1 MKSKSKNNNRSFGRA
16 EMTKLKQMQ
25 LFYNPNI
32 SDSDSYRNSKEI
44 TFDKEESRHIVKVLR
59 MKEGNTFKITN
70 GKGSFFAA
78 EIINANPKGCLVK
91 ITSEKKQA
99 LLPYQLHLAVAPTK
113 LNDRYEWFLEKATEI
128 GISEIT
134 PIICDH
140 SERKVIKPERY
151 EKILQSAMKQSLKA
165 YLPVLNE
172 AISFKE
178 FINSEKT
185 SEDLKCIAHCEE
197 TDKKSLKS
205 VLLPKKKVTILIGP
219 EGDFSSE
226 EIDIAKLAEFIPVTL
241 GESRLRTETA
251 AVVACHSIAFVNEI

>member
-1 MKSKSKNNNRSFGRA
+1 
-16 EMTKLKQMQ
+16 MQ

-32 SDSDSYRNSKEI
+32 SKLEKEV

-59 MKEGNTFKITN
+59 MKDGDTFKITN
-70 GKGSFFAA
+70 GKGSFFSA
-78 EIINANPKGCLVK
+78 EMINANPKGCLVK
-91 ITSEKKQA
+91 ILSEEMQQP
-99 LLPYQLHLAVAPTK
+99 LPYQLHLAVAPTK

-140 SERKVIKPERY
+140 SERKTIKPERY

-172 AISFKE
+172 AVSYKD
-178 FINSEKT
+178 FINSEKN
-185 SEDLKCIAHCEE
+185 SEGLKCIAHCEE

-205 VLLPKKKVTILIGP
+205 VLKQNQKITILIGP

-226 EIDIAKLAEFIPVTL
+226 EIELAKQAGFIPVTL

-251 AVVACHSIAFVNEI
+251 AVVACHSVAFVNE